1 MVQPRIPDRLYMTGY
16 RSPPCGDGPN
26 QHTERTPIFRL
37 KYVATR
43 GAQNGARLG
52 YRAVL
57 HGEFALCALDGRFW
71 LLGGFLKKNN
81 FPVRRGMPSVFL
93 FLNVAVRSPSRFACF
108 GSALINSEL

>member
-71 LLGGFLKKNN
+71 LLGGFLKKHN
-81 FPVRRGMPSVFL
+81 FPVRRGEACRQVLKKKM
-93 FLNVAVRSPSRFACF
+93 SPSEAPAGLPVLSR
-108 GSALINSEL
+108 L